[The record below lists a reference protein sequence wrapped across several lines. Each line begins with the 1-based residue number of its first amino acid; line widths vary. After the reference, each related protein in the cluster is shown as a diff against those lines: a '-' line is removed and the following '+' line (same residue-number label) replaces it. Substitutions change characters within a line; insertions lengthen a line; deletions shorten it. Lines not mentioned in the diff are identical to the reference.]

1 MQIASFFFLYQFLT
15 SFKLGGYVA
24 RLAAWFVRH
33 QRHETTSHFGHLWG
47 HSRHLFRPQPPLL
60 YFITSWITHSFPS
73 ASIDRPPFKLNVAGL
88 RVSFSSLFSTKIAFR
103 LLSEEASYR
112 CFRPPEPSIYSGLRA
127 LQIASLLSSCSH
139 ILFNAEYT
147 FTDFRPFS
155 PACRVPLS
163 IQYPSAPRAL
173 HPLPAGPS
181 HRALERYHPSE
192 PQTLSPCAS

>member
-1 MQIASFFFLYQFLT
+1 TTNTLCHSSHT
-15 SFKLGGYVA
+15 SRYP
-24 RLAAWFVRH
+24 
-33 QRHETTSHFGHLWG
+33 
-47 HSRHLFRPQPPLL
+47 RPTLSPHPPLL
-60 YFITSWITHSFPS
+60 YFISSCSTHSFPS

-155 PACRVPLS
+155 PAYRVPLS

>member
-1 MQIASFFFLYQFLT
+1 MSLVWLPDLSGINAT
-15 SFKLGGYVA
+15 RPRVI
-24 RLAAWFVRH
+24 LATFEGIPA
-33 QRHETTSHFGHLWG
+33 TYFGHNH
-47 HSRHLFRPQPPLL
+47 HSCISLRP
-60 YFITSWITHSFPS
+60 WITYSFPS

-127 LQIASLLSSCSH
+127 LQMASLLSSCSH

-163 IQYPSAPRAL
+163 IQHPSAPRAL

-192 PQTLSPCAS
+192 P